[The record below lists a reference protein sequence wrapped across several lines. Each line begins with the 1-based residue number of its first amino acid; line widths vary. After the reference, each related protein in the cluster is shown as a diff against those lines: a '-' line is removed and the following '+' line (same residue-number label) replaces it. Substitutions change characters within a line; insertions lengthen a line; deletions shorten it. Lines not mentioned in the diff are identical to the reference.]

1 MQKSL
6 AAVLILLAV
15 ASTFCMYFY
24 DRWNQA
30 EEKYRLLR
38 VEYLSLLEEKGK
50 CVEEQRSLVEEQ
62 KSLAEKLENCKDMLE
77 KMIEKN
83 RETEREVEELRD
95 LLSVNPER
103 WVVRLEGPLEEK
115 LEKAKQAVKDSLNS
129 PIVSRYAEM
138 IVVSDAVYLSG
149 EKFSFDYV
157 EDESMFEER
166 DAVVNPEWFLTHRV
180 GDCDD
185 MAAAMAA
192 VMKVKGYD
200 VKFCVGQRE
209 GKESEGS
216 KHAWVRLENGVDID
230 YRYCSNRVCKI
241 EVGHFGNIAEKCV
254 EI

>member
-1 MQKSL
+1 
-6 AAVLILLAV
+6 
-15 ASTFCMYFY
+15 
-24 DRWNQA
+24 
-30 EEKYRLLR
+30 
-38 VEYLSLLEEKGK
+38 
-50 CVEEQRSLVEEQ
+50 
-62 KSLAEKLENCKDMLE
+62 
-77 KMIEKN
+77 MIEKN

-103 WVVRLEGPLEEK
+103 WVIRLEGSVEEK

-138 IVVSDAVYLSG
+138 IVVSDAIYLNG

-185 MAAAMAA
+185 VAAAMAA
-192 VMKVKGYD
+192 VMKVKGYN
-200 VKFCVGQRE
+200 VKFCVGQRKGE
-209 GKESEGS
+209 ETEGS
-216 KHAWVRLENGVDID
+216 KHAWVRLENGEDID
-230 YRYCSNRVCKI
+230 YRYCYNRVCEI
-241 EVGHFGNIAEKCV
+241 EVGYFGNVAEKCV